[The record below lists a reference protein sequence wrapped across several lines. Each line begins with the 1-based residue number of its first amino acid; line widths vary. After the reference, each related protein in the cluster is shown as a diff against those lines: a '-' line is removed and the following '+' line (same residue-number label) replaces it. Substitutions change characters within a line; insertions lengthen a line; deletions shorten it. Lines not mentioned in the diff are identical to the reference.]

1 MKTTRPV
8 YLNLF
13 QFAWPVAAIASITHR
28 ITGAALFFASIGLLY
43 LLDLA
48 LDGPAGFAEAKALLD
63 TGLVKLVL
71 WLALVGLMYHLVAGV
86 KHMLLDFHFGDTPE
100 AARFGSFAVFAVT
113 GVVALMLGGW
123 IW

>member
-28 ITGAALFFASIGLLY
+28 ITGVVLFFAALGLLY

-48 LDGPAGFAEAKALLD
+48 LSSPSGFAEAEQIMRSGFSK
-63 TGLVKLVL
+63 
-71 WLALVGLMYHLVAGV
+71 LALWIVLTTLLYHLVAGV
-86 KHMLLDFHFGDTPE
+86 KHMLLDFHFGDTNQ
-100 AARFGSFAVFAVT
+100 AAHAGAVAVFAVT
-113 GVVALMLGGW
+113 GVIALMLGVW